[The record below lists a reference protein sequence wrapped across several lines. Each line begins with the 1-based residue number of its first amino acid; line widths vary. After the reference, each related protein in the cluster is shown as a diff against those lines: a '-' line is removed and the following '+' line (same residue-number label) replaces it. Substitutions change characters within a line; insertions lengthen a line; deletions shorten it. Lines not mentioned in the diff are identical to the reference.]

1 MHKDHRP
8 ACHAFRLEK
17 VKGLPRARA
26 VFDPL
31 LRPRTQ
37 TFAKGFGLLLPTG
50 RIGICT
56 LDMGCVGIGIIQLHG
71 ADPLNVNWTII
82 PIVALGSQTNSRRMH
97 MTASTTDL
105 KSMLKDPSLLETRAY
120 IGGKWVDGE
129 DGTFDVTN
137 PSRGDVVAKVANL
150 SRAQVAGAIA
160 QAEAAQKEWAK
171 WTGKERAAVMRKW
184 FDLMMANQD
193 DLGMILTAEQGKPL
207 AEAKG
212 EIAYG
217 ASFIEFFGEQAK
229 RIYGETIPGHQRDKR
244 ITVIKQ
250 PIGVA
255 ASITPWNFPNAM
267 ITRKAAPALA
277 AGCAF
282 VARPAAETPL
292 SAIVMGVLAERAGIP
307 AGVFNVVPSSS
318 SSAIGKEFCENPAVR
333 KLTFTGSTEVGRILM
348 KQAADQV
355 MKCSMEL
362 GGNAP
367 FIVFDDADLDAAVE
381 GAILCKFRNN
391 GQTCV
396 CANRI
401 YVQAGVY
408 DAFAA
413 KLVKAVEKL
422 KVGDGFEE
430 GVALGPLINPAAGE
444 KVKEHIDDAKAKG
457 ATIALGANGAMDGN
471 FLAPTI
477 MTGVTQDMKV
487 AQEETFGPLAPL
499 FKFDTEDDVIAMA
512 NDTIFGLASYFYA
525 KDLSRVYKVAEALE
539 YGIVGVNTGLI
550 STEVAPFGGVK
561 QSGLGREGSHHGI
574 EDYLEMK
581 YICMSV

>member
-1 MHKDHRP
+1 M
-8 ACHAFRLEK
+8 LE
-17 VKGLPRARA
+17 
-26 VFDPL
+26 
-31 LRPRTQ
+31 T
-37 TFAKGFGLLLPTG
+37 T
-50 RIGICT
+50 
-56 LDMGCVGIGIIQLHG
+56 
-71 ADPLNVNWTII
+71 
-82 PIVALGSQTNSRRMH
+82 TN
-97 MTASTTDL
+97 L
-105 KSMLKDPSLLETRAY
+105 KTMLKDPTLLETRAHV
-120 IGGKWVDGE
+120 GGAWIDG
-129 DGTFDVTN
+129 DKGTFDVTN
-137 PSRGDVVAKVANL
+137 PARGDVIAQVADL
-150 SRAQVAGAIA
+150 SRAQVGEAIA
-160 QAEAAQKEWAK
+160 KAEIAQKDWAK
-171 WTGKERAAVMRKW
+171 WSAKERSAVLRKW
-184 FDLMMANQD
+184 FELMMENQD
-193 DLGMILTAEQGKPL
+193 DLAIILTAEMGKPL

-217 ASFIEFFGEQAK
+217 ASFVEFFAEEAK

-282 VARPAAETPL
+282 IARPAELTPL
-292 SAIVMGVLAERAGIP
+292 SALAIGVLAVRAGFP
-307 AGVFNVVPSSS
+307 DGVFQVVTTSDASST
-318 SSAIGKEFCENPAVR
+318 GKEFCENPIVR
-333 KLTFTGSTEVGRILM
+333 KLTFTGSTPVGRILLA
-348 KQAADQV
+348 QAANQV

-381 GAILCKFRNN
+381 GAMMCKFRNA

-413 KLVKAVEKL
+413 KLKVAVDTL
-422 KVGDGFEE
+422 QVGDGF
-430 GVALGPLINPAAGE
+430 GDGITTGPLISNNAMAKVQDHLDDILANGGTVLTGGAAHE
-444 KVKEHIDDAKAKG
+444 
-457 ATIALGANGAMDGN
+457 LGAS
-471 FLAPTI
+471 FFQPTI
-477 MTGVTQDMKV
+477 VTGVTKDMKV

-499 FKFDTEDDVIAMA
+499 FKFDDVDDVIAQA
-512 NDTIFGLASYFYA
+512 NDTIFGLAAYFYA
-525 KDLSRVYKVAEALE
+525 SDLSRVYKVAEELE

-550 STEVAPFGGVK
+550 STEVAPFGGIK

-574 EDYLEMK
+574 EEFMEMK
-581 YICMSV
+581 YVCMSV

>member
-1 MHKDHRP
+1 MTD
-8 ACHAFRLEK
+8 
-17 VKGLPRARA
+17 
-26 VFDPL
+26 
-31 LRPRTQ
+31 
-37 TFAKGFGLLLPTG
+37 AK
-50 RIGICT
+50 
-56 LDMGCVGIGIIQLHG
+56 
-71 ADPLNVNWTII
+71 
-82 PIVALGSQTNSRRMH
+82 TN
-97 MTASTTDL
+97 L
-105 KSMLKDPSLLETRAY
+105 KSMLKDPTLLETRAY
-120 IGGKWVDGE
+120 IGGKWVDGD

-137 PSRGDVVAKVANL
+137 PARGDVIAKVADL

-160 QAEAAQKEWAK
+160 QAEKAQKEWAA
-171 WTGKERAAVMRKW
+171 WTGKERAAVLRKW
-184 FDLMMANQD
+184 FDLMMENQD
-193 DLGMILTAEQGKPL
+193 DLGTILTAEQGKPL

-217 ASFIEFFGEQAK
+217 ASFIEFFGEEAK

-318 SSAIGKEFCENPAVR
+318 SSAVGKEFCENPAVR
-333 KLTFTGSTEVGRILM
+333 KLTFTGSTEVGRILL

-401 YVQAGVY
+401 YVQAGIY
-408 DAFAA
+408 DAFA
-413 KLVKAVEKL
+413 EKL
-422 KVGDGFEE
+422 KTRVNQMKVGDGFEE
-430 GVALGPLINPAAGE
+430 GVELGPLINADAGA
-444 KVKEHIDDAKAKG
+444 KVKEHIEDAVSKG
-457 ATIALGANGAMDGN
+457 AKIILGNAKDDQAGN
-471 FLAPTI
+471 FFEPTI
-477 MTGVTQDMKV
+477 VTGVTQEMKV
-487 AQEETFGPLAPL
+487 ATEETFGPFAPL
-499 FKFDTEDDVIAMA
+499 FKFEDEDEVIAMA

-539 YGIVGVNTGLI
+539 YGIVGVNTGII

-581 YICMSV
+581 YICMSI

>member
-1 MHKDHRP
+1 MSVT
-8 ACHAFRLEK
+8 E
-17 VKGLPRARA
+17 
-26 VFDPL
+26 
-31 LRPRTQ
+31 
-37 TFAKGFGLLLPTG
+37 
-50 RIGICT
+50 
-56 LDMGCVGIGIIQLHG
+56 
-71 ADPLNVNWTII
+71 
-82 PIVALGSQTNSRRMH
+82 
-97 MTASTTDL
+97 L
-105 KSMLKDPSLLETRAY
+105 KAMLKDPGLLAEMAY
-120 IGGKWVDGE
+120 SNGAWVEGA
-129 DGTFDVTN
+129 DGTFEVRN
-137 PSRGDVVAKVANL
+137 PANGAVVANVADM
-150 SRAQVAGAIA
+150 SRAQVSQTIA
-160 QAEAAQKEWAK
+160 AAEAAQKDWAK
-171 WTGKERAAVMRKW
+171 WTGKERAAVLRRW
-184 FDLMMANQD
+184 FDLMMAHQE
-193 DLGMILTAEQGKPL
+193 DLGTILTVEQGKPL

-217 ASFIEFFGEQAK
+217 ASFIEFFGEEAK
-229 RIYGETIPGHQRDKR
+229 RVYGETIPGHQRDKR
-244 ITVIKQ
+244 IMVIKQ

-282 VARPAAETPL
+282 VGRPAAETPL
-292 SAIVMGVLAERAGIP
+292 SATAMAVLAERAGIP
-307 AGVFNVVPSSS
+307 AGVFNIVTSSS

-333 KLTFTGSTEVGRILM
+333 KLTFTGSTEVGRILLR
-348 KQAADQV
+348 QAADQV

-381 GAILCKFRNN
+381 GAIMCKFRNN

-408 DAFAA
+408 DAFA
-413 KLVKAVEKL
+413 EKL
-422 KVGDGFEE
+422 HRAVSALKIGDGMAD
-430 GVALGPLINPAAGE
+430 GTQLGPLINADAID
-444 KVKEHIDDAKAKG
+444 KVQEHVADATSKG
-457 ATIALGANGAMDGN
+457 AKVMLGGGEALQGEGY
-471 FLAPTI
+471 FLPPTI
-477 MTGVTQDMKV
+477 LTGVTQEMMVSQD
-487 AQEETFGPLAPL
+487 ETFGPLAPL
-499 FKFDTEDDVIAMA
+499 FRFEDEDDVIAMA

-539 YGIVGVNTGLI
+539 YGIVGVNTGII

-574 EDYLEMK
+574 EDFLEMK